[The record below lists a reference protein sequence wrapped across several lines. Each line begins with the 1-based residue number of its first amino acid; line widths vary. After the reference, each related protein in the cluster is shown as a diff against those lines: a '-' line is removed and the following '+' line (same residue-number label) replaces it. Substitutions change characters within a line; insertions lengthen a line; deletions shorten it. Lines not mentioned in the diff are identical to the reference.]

1 MNNIV
6 EGINS
11 RITDAEAQ
19 INDLE
24 DRIMEISATE
34 QNLEKRM
41 KWNEDNLR
49 DLWDKS
55 KLTNIHVIGV
65 PEGEEREKKALRKHS
80 KR

>member
-41 KWNEDNLR
+41 K
-49 DLWDKS
+49 
-55 KLTNIHVIGV
+55 
-65 PEGEEREKKALRKHS
+65 
-80 KR
+80 

>member
-49 DLWDKS
+49 DLWD
-55 KLTNIHVIGV
+55 NIKCTSIHIIGV
-65 PEGEEREKKALRKHS
+65 PEVEERE
-80 KR
+80 